1 MRRSSNN
8 GSENGNEEE
17 AKEIILREVQNVHV
31 NPSEVR
37 LDGCAAC
44 HVLFTLVD
52 KMQLS
57 ESNASDLV
65 VSDPLS

>member
-17 AKEIILREVQNVHV
+17 AKEIILKEVQNVHV

-37 LDGCAAC
+37 LEGCAAC
-44 HVLFTLVD
+44 HVFFTLEPIR
-52 KMQLS
+52 K
-57 ESNASDLV
+57 V
-65 VSDPLS
+65 VELY